1 MLLLFAGYSMPIM
14 TPNKGDRMFKRKPF
28 FLDTTTEF
36 GTVYYRRWN
45 LRHQLIEWM
54 LLRDPV
60 PAEMP
65 ETLWIVKLKWHRSL
79 IPGLRFD
86 EA

>member
-1 MLLLFAGYSMPIM
+1 
-14 TPNKGDRMFKRKPF
+14 MFKRKPF
-28 FLDTTTEF
+28 YLDTPTEF

-45 LRHQLIEWM
+45 LRHRFIEWC
-54 LLRDPV
+54 LIKNPV
-60 PAEMP
+60 DSDVP
-65 ETLWIVKLKWHRSL
+65 EGMWIVKLKWHRSL